1 MSSTPSGPFDSGQP
15 SPQDRRPGDWQNTQQ
30 PSGTGAPTPTGG
42 WQGGPQQFGQP
53 HQPSP
58 AGGYPGA
65 VTQDERSMAMLAHLS
80 TIAALIISAGWLSF
94 VGPLVVWFFYKDR
107 SPFVR
112 ETAAGAFNFN
122 IGINLFMIVGWLL
135 TLTIVG
141 AIVGIPMIII
151 GAVLQVVMHIIGAM
165 RANRGEL
172 YRYPMQLR
180 ILN

>member
-1 MSSTPSGPFDSGQP
+1 
-15 SPQDRRPGDWQNTQQ
+15 
-30 PSGTGAPTPTGG
+30 
-42 WQGGPQQFGQP
+42 
-53 HQPSP
+53 
-58 AGGYPGA
+58 
-65 VTQDERSMAMLAHLS
+65 MAMLAHLS